1 MGAQVGLVFIRTGLR
16 RDVAQ
21 GAGAERKL
29 RKHRVDLLL
38 LVRLTLLRL
47 LLPLAPQPAKS
58 GATQVIVIFF
68 VNVFTLSMLQKETS
82 DRRQ

>member
-29 RKHRVDLLL
+29 RKHRVNLLL

-47 LLPLAPQPAKS
+47 LLPLAPQPAKP

>member
-1 MGAQVGLVFIRTGLR
+1 MSHVFIRPGLR

-21 GAGAERKL
+21 GAGTERKL
-29 RKHRVDLLL
+29 REHRVDLLL

-47 LLPLAPQPAKS
+47 LLPLAPQPAKP
-58 GATQVIVIFF
+58 GAAQVIVIFF
-68 VNVFTLSMLQKETS
+68 INVFTLSMLQKETS

>member
-29 RKHRVDLLL
+29 REHRVDLLL

-58 GATQVIVIFF
+58 GAT
-68 VNVFTLSMLQKETS
+68 
-82 DRRQ
+82 